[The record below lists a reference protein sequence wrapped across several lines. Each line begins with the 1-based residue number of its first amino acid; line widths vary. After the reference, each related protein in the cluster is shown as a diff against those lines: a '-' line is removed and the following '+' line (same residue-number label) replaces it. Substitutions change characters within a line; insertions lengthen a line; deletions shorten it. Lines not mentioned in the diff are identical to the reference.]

1 METIS
6 FGDFLKVELCV
17 GRIVNASVFAD
28 ARKPAYILHVDFGDE
43 LGTKKSS
50 AQVTA
55 LYEPEDLIGK
65 LVVAVVNFPKKQIE
79 SVMSLVA
86 NRMSLVERI
95 PANSSSVTVRP
106 KALQDAE
113 APAMTVKRASPGRST
128 GQKTAR

>member
-28 ARKPAYILHVDFGDE
+28 ARKPAYILHVDFDDE

-55 LYEPEDLIGK
+55 LYEASRISD
-65 LVVAVVNFPKKQIE
+65 V
-79 SVMSLVA
+79 
-86 NRMSLVERI
+86 RMLGPRVS
-95 PANSSSVTVRP
+95 
-106 KALQDAE
+106 Q
-113 APAMTVKRASPGRST
+113 
-128 GQKTAR
+128 